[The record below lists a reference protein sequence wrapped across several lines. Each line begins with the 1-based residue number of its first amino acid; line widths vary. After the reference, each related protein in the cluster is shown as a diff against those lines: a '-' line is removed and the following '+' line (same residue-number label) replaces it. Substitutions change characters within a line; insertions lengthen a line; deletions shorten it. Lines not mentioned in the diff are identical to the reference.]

1 MINPSEIHK
10 CEVVKVLVDN
20 DGVEEELYAK
30 VVSNE
35 GTFLYVAYLVD
46 TSKLYKGA
54 CVYQFERKVDMVE
67 FECIT
72 EHHSGV
78 IDIEEIGLKKINLN
92 MFVHVSDIDNTDS
105 NENIEDMSDDDDV
118 SEDSFVA
125 PDDPSSDLPADHKEV
140 DEEWNTWNPSSSG
153 ARHFKSV
160 VDHLDD
166 KYRTERDNIL
176 F

>member
-1 MINPSEIHK
+1 MINPAEISPF
-10 CEVVKVLVDN
+10 EVVKILVDN
-20 DGVEEELYAK
+20 DGIEEELYAK

-46 TSKLYKGA
+46 TSKLNKGA

-72 EHHSGV
+72 EHYPGV
-78 IDIEEIGLKKINLN
+78 IDIEEIGLRKISLN
-92 MFVHVSDIDNTDS
+92 MFVYVNDVDDNDS
-105 NENIEDMSDDDDV
+105 NENIDDMSDDG
-118 SEDSFVA
+118 SEDSFVV
-125 PDDPSSDLPADHKEV
+125 PDEPAVDLPADHKEV
-140 DEEWNTWNPSSSG
+140 DEEWDKWVPSSSG

-160 VDHLDD
+160 IDRLDA
-166 KYRTERDNIL
+166 KYRTERDNNL

>member
-1 MINPSEIHK
+1 MINPVDISTY
-10 CEVVKVLVDN
+10 EVVQILVDN

-54 CVYQFERKVDMVE
+54 CVYQFERKVDVVE

-72 EHHSGV
+72 EHYPGV
-78 IDIEEIGLKKINLN
+78 INIEEIGLKKINLN
-92 MFVHVSDIDNTDS
+92 MFVRIDDVDDNDS
-105 NENIEDMSDDDDV
+105 NENIEDMSDDD

-125 PDDPSSDLPADHKEV
+125 PDEPVADLPIDHKEV
-140 DEEWNTWNPSSSG
+140 DEEWDKWNPPSSG

-160 VDHLDD
+160 IDRLDAE
-166 KYRTERDNIL
+166 YRNERDNIL